1 MNSFQPNRFGGSGDP
16 WFRIGTFD
24 VGSAAFLALAS
35 FLGMLVYSFEP
46 VDKPLSTLLAF
57 DTEKVAS
64 GQIWRVFTYWIPNAP
79 SFFALISIVLVF
91 LFGNQLESALGRV
104 RMLRFLVILGLI
116 PVVALL
122 ILHVTGI
129 ARGAFIGVSII
140 GSGLFYAFIAYMPTA
155 RSFFNIPLW
164 WIGAFFFGIT
174 ILGAISTRDT
184 QAFVLEIAVVGGAL
198 ITARSF
204 GLAPELEWI
213 PHLGAGGSHG
223 GSSQRSRPAKPS
235 RARRKSNLQAVAPD
249 PVQDDLADMEIDS
262 LLDQVANEGLDSLT
276 KAQRKRLEEHS
287 KRMRKNKD

>member
-1 MNSFQPNRFGGSGDP
+1 MQFQPSRFGGSGDP

-24 VGSAAFLALAS
+24 VGSAAFLSLAS
-35 FLGMLVYSFEP
+35 FIGMLMYSFEP
-46 VDKPLSTLLAF
+46 VDKPLSNLLNF
-57 DTEKVAS
+57 DTDKVVS
-64 GQIWRVFTYWIPNAP
+64 GQVWRIFTYWIPNPP

-91 LFGNQLESALGRV
+91 LFGNQLEGALGRV

-122 ILHVTGI
+122 VLHVTGI
-129 ARGAFIGVSII
+129 DRGAFVGVSII

-174 ILGAISTRDT
+174 ILGAISARNT

-198 ITARSF
+198 VAARSF
-204 GLAPELEWI
+204 GLAPELDWI
-213 PHLGAGGSHG
+213 PNLSAGGGASG
-223 GSSQRSRPAKPS
+223 GAPRTRSPKPS

-262 LLDQVANEGLDSLT
+262 LLDQVANDGLDSLT

-287 KRMRKNKD
+287 KRMRKRKD